1 MHQRPNF
8 LMRGRLAFVVA
19 LGAGMGLT
27 APASAHHALESTYD
41 TANESEVTAVLTR
54 VDWINPHAWLRF
66 DVSYSN
72 GVVEKNVLHETVGI
86 AGLRLLGIAK
96 DSLKIGAPYH
106 ITYYPNRDGKPGG
119 FVTRLVLPDGS
130 MLGEPASEPDSCGG
144 QC

>member
-1 MHQRPNF
+1 MHKRLKF
-8 LMRGRLAFVVA
+8 LARGELAFVAA
-19 LGAGMGLT
+19 LGAGMALT

-54 VDWINPHAWLRF
+54 VDWINPHAWFRF
-66 DVSYSN
+66 DLRYSN
-72 GVVEKNVLHETVGI
+72 GVVENNVLHETVGI
-86 AGLRLLGIAK
+86 AGLRLMGIAK
-96 DSLKIGAPYH
+96 DSLKIGAAYQ

-130 MLGEPASEPDSCGG
+130 MLGEPASEPDSCSG